1 VLSRLADRVYVISGG
16 AASENLKLRRNVHL
30 TKVVHKVS
38 SNVFMRIVNY
48 MHTELEILCYTLA
61 VSRRVDFFVFFIGG
75 EGLFTPILTL
85 KLLRKKILLML
96 GGVAAKGY
104 LVRKDP
110 FFKVISM
117 SVGINSCMV
126 DRLIVYSQTL
136 AQEANLVRHQ
146 RKIIIAHE
154 HFVDFKKFAIEKKTD
169 ERLNVVG
176 YIGRLSKE
184 KGILNLIEAMPL
196 VLKKRTG
203 IRFMICGNGSLT
215 DDAEKITKTE
225 SLKKIAKLT
234 GWIPHEDV
242 PRCLNEI
249 QLLVLPSLTEGLP
262 NILLE
267 AMACGTP
274 VLATAVG
281 MIPEIIEDGETGFLL
296 KSIDPKHIADRIVEL
311 LDKPKLLEKI
321 SKNAYEWVRENFSEE
336 KTLESWR
343 RVFQELDH
351 R

>member
-1 VLSRLADRVYVISGG
+1 MLSRLADRVYVISGG
-16 AASENLKLRRNVHL
+16 AASENLRLRKNVHL

-38 SNVFMRIVNY
+38 SNLFMRIVNY
-48 MHTELEILCYTLA
+48 MHTELKILCCTLA

-75 EGLFTPILTL
+75 EGLFAPILTL
-85 KLLRKKILLML
+85 KLLRKRILLMP

-117 SVGINSCMV
+117 LVSIDSYMV
-126 DRLIVYSQTL
+126 DRLIVYSQRL

-154 HFVDFKKFAIEKKTD
+154 HFVDFKKFTIEKKTD
-169 ERLNVVG
+169 ERLCVVG
-176 YIGRLSKE
+176 YIGRLSEE

-203 IRFMICGNGSLT
+203 VRFVICGNGSLT
-215 DDAEKITKTE
+215 DDIEKIMKTE
-225 SLKKIAKLT
+225 SLEKIAELR
-234 GWIPHEDV
+234 GWVPHEDV
-242 PRCLNEI
+242 PRCLNEM

-281 MIPEIIEDGETGFLL
+281 VIPEIIEDGGTGFLL
-296 KSIDPKHIADRIVEL
+296 KSNDPRHIADKIVEI
-311 LDKPKLLEKI
+311 LDNPKLLEKI
-321 SKNAYEWVRENFSEE
+321 SQKACEWVRENFSEE

-343 RVFQELDH
+343 RAFQELEH